1 MCQPI
6 IRQCRRA
13 GCAGRLS
20 VRRSLTYDW
29 GRHRWAWGYSV
40 ESSEYLTDEL
50 GQEYITNS
58 KPLETKEQGHKRAIT
73 IVNGLEIDKLARSGR
88 ERQSQEVKQPP

>member
-1 MCQPI
+1 
-6 IRQCRRA
+6 
-13 GCAGRLS
+13 
-20 VRRSLTYDW
+20 V
-29 GRHRWAWGYSV
+29 
-40 ESSEYLTDEL
+40 TDEL

-58 KPLETKEQGHKRAIT
+58 KPLETKEQGHKPAIT